1 MRARLVGP
9 GCWGALGRGVPR
21 ERASRNG
28 GGAAHVASSMTIE
41 PAVLDD
47 VLATLDVTLG
57 ATRRATLASG
67 ERMALPAGIVVLV
80 YVVEGEITALA
91 PEGTACALELCAGDA
106 VAASVP
112 RTLLAGDA
120 LLTFGRQEAT
130 LASVPGARLTIV
142 EVELEACPRSLPG
155 LVFASG
161 FARLEP
167 AAAALAAQLGP
178 AYDGSE
184 RSGDPV
190 ICRLM
195 VRTVVLSVVRAW
207 AFGDTGALPPV
218 TGDVHLD
225 RVAAAVS
232 SEPGREWS
240 VDLLASVGAMSRTVL
255 TERFR
260 AAFGRTPAGFVT
272 EVRMRR
278 AKELLEAGR
287 TVSEASRALGYSS
300 DDGFS
305 RAFRRNV
312 GVVPSQWRAAR
323 RAA

>member
-1 MRARLVGP
+1 
-9 GCWGALGRGVPR
+9 
-21 ERASRNG
+21 
-28 GGAAHVASSMTIE
+28 MTIE
-41 PAVLDD
+41 PAVLED
-47 VLATLDVTLG
+47 VLASLDVTLG
-57 ATRRATLASG
+57 AIRRATLASG
-67 ERMALPAGIVVLV
+67 ERTVLAAGTVVLV
-80 YVVEGEITALA
+80 YVVEGEVTALA
-91 PEGTACALELCAGDA
+91 PEGTACALDVCAGDA

-120 LLTFGRQEAT
+120 LLTFGRRTAT
-130 LASVPGARLTIV
+130 LASVSGARLTVV
-142 EVELEACPRSLPG
+142 EVQLDTASCPSSLPG

-167 AAAALAAQLGP
+167 AAAALAATLGP
-178 AYDGSE
+178 AYDGSA

-195 VRTVVLSVVRAW
+195 VRTVLLSVVRAW
-207 AFGDTGALPPV
+207 AFGDASSVPPV
-218 TGDVHLD
+218 TGDVYLD
-225 RVAAAVS
+225 RVAAAVAG
-232 SEPGREWS
+232 EPGREWT
-240 VDLLASVGAMSRTVL
+240 VDQLASVGAMSRTVL

-260 AAFGRTPAGFVT
+260 AAFGRTPAGYVT

-287 TVSEASRALGYSS
+287 SVSEASRALGYSS

-305 RAFRRNV
+305 RAFRRHV
-312 GVVPSQWRAAR
+312 GVVPSQWRTAR